1 MLVIPPILIIT
12 LLLLELKAYS
22 LKIGV
27 IGAPC
32 PPADISSDLKSE
44 IVFMPVKF
52 AINWALPICNEKGN
66 GTFGECFIV
75 CPCDPMA
82 STS

>member
-1 MLVIPPILIIT
+1 MLAIPPILIIT
-12 LLLLELKAYS
+12 LLLFELKAYS

-44 IVFMPVKF
+44 TVFMPVEF
-52 AINWALPICNEKGN
+52 ASNSALPICNEKGS
-66 GTFGECFIV
+66 GKFGECFIV

-82 STS
+82 SIS